1 MVIFSMH
8 KNGALLVKAVGM
20 CVVRNG
26 WGLTFVVC
34 CVRDDYVQS
43 LGSKIWSVVNMIWW
57 VFLCFELLT
66 THLNMF

>member
-34 CVRDDYVQS
+34 CVRDDYC
-43 LGSKIWSVVNMIWW
+43 SKS
-57 VFLCFELLT
+57 
-66 THLNMF
+66 